1 MIEGSD
7 YAQQTSFVNAI
18 GDIVIH
24 ELMRIICYNQTIYN
38 DMSLEVDE
46 YLGLSLGVRDSPLTT
61 ILTNVQPMMDQAAIL
76 ILDNDCA
83 FKVAHLILLVQHT
96 LTFCTRG

>member
-7 YAQQTSFVNAI
+7 YAPIIDGSL
-18 GDIVIH
+18 IH
-24 ELMRIICYNQTIYN
+24 ELMRIICYNRTIYD

-61 ILTNVQPMMDQAAIL
+61 ILTNVQTMMDQAAIL

-83 FKVAHLILLVQHT
+83 FKVAHLILLVRHT